1 MTDCL
6 CSGGKQE
13 GKARV
18 MAVNKICGYRF
29 IVSLSVLQ
37 VMTEGKAL
45 IIAVNKTDLNPK
57 P

>member
-1 MTDCL
+1 MADCL

-18 MAVNKICGYRF
+18 VAVNKICGYRF